1 MKRLWFAALAVL
13 IILSVGSIALAWEL
27 SMKGEA
33 EWRYRY
39 WTRTGNN
46 DIFGPMDDT
55 FVNLGL
61 NHLATF
67 PTIGTSNAGSP
78 TFGVLAGENRF
89 GPTMNLTD
97 YRMTIYP
104 IIKVNPA
111 IQLAASV
118 NLTSLGIWSAGQP
131 YDSRTVTV
139 RAAGGAADTT
149 FFTSSPGYVNSLYV
163 PIGDRAAASDIPN
176 TYVTLQ
182 WLKLG
187 IKTPM
192 VDFSIG
198 FKDSSIGMGLWK
210 HKFVRASSSFG
221 ATANYGP
228 LKIGFSP
235 YFTRRNSSWALGGTS
250 RNTGNNPVQRNE
262 DRRVYIE
269 ALMGEIEY
277 SNGPLVVQIV
287 SDSYRQ
293 PYSPNVNGRGAAL
306 TTPAYASN
314 TDDVVRYRI
323 ATAAKYFNGR
333 YFFNAEADWFN
344 TWNSDRGTATIPYAG
359 GPVNVNENANGW
371 LYGLETGC
379 ICGPAKFTANYVRAT
394 GEDPSTRFTG
404 EDAAFSE
411 QGLSSAYMKPWGYLM
426 YWMYGTGTNF
436 DADGY
441 GQPTNLHHLGV
452 RFDYAVA
459 SNLNF
464 FTVYSN
470 AWRDQPNA
478 YRLGGSYQIGLQTF
492 TNANIAT
499 AQAGGFGGHAV
510 PDNFRFVGWEIDTG
524 VNWKLL
530 ENLTWNTTL
539 CLWQPGNWWGAAYP
553 NTSAIYRAGVVPNA
567 NPNNA
572 AGETLATVNT
582 GRTIDPLFAVE
593 TTLVVDF

>member
-1 MKRLWFAALAVL
+1 MKRLWFAALAML

-27 SMKGEA
+27 AMKGEA
-33 EWRYRY
+33 EWRYRC
-39 WTRTGNN
+39 WLRTGNN
-46 DIFGPMDDT
+46 DIFGQMDDR
-55 FVNLGL
+55 FVNLGI

-67 PTIGTSNAGSP
+67 PTTGTSNAGSA

-89 GPTMNLTD
+89 GPTMSLTD

-118 NLTSLGIWSAGQP
+118 NLTSLGIWSGGQP

-149 FFTSSPGYVNSLYV
+149 FFTSSPGFVNSLYV
-163 PIGDRAAASDIPN
+163 PIGDRPAADNIPN
-176 TYVTLQ
+176 TFVTLQ

-192 VDFSIG
+192 LDFSIG
-198 FKDSSIGMGLWK
+198 YKDSSIGMGLWK
-210 HKFVRASSSFG
+210 HKDVRASSSFG
-221 ATANYGP
+221 VSAAYGP

-235 YFTRRNSSWALGGTS
+235 YFSRRNSSWAIAVGDT
-250 RNTGNNPVQRNE
+250 RNTGNAAIQRVD
-262 DRRVYIE
+262 DRRVYFQ
-269 ALMGEIEY
+269 ALMGEVEY
-277 SNGPLVVQIV
+277 SNGPLFVQIV

-293 PYSPNVNGRGAAL
+293 PFSPTVNGRGVAL
-306 TTPAYASN
+306 TAAGSS
-314 TDDVVRYRI
+314 TDDEIRYRI
-323 ATAAKYFNGR
+323 ATAVKYNNGR
-333 YFFNAEADWFN
+333 FFFNAEADWYN
-344 TWNSDRGTATIPYAG
+344 RWRSDRGTAVIPN
-359 GPVNVNENANGW
+359 GPVNVGENAAGW
-371 LYGLETGC
+371 VYGIETGC
-379 ICGPAKFTANYVRAT
+379 FCGPAKVTANYVRAT
-394 GEDPSTRFTG
+394 GEDPSTRITA
-404 EDAAFSE
+404 EDAAVAE
-411 QGLSSAYMKPWGYLM
+411 QGVSSAYMKPWGYLM

-441 GQPTNLHHLGV
+441 GQPTNYHHLGV
-452 RFDYAVA
+452 RLDYAVA

-478 YRLGGSYQIGLQTF
+478 HRLGGSYQVGLQTF
-492 TNANIAT
+492 TNSDIAT
-499 AQAGGFGGHAV
+499 AQAGGFAGRAV
-510 PDNFRFVGWEIDTG
+510 PNNFRFVGWEIDTG

-553 NTSAIYRAGVVPNA
+553 NTSAIYRTGIVPNA
-567 NPNNA
+567 NPNTA
-572 AGETLATVNT
+572 VGEARATVNFD
-582 GRTIDPLFAVE
+582 RNIDPLFAVE
-593 TTLVVDF
+593 TTLNVNF